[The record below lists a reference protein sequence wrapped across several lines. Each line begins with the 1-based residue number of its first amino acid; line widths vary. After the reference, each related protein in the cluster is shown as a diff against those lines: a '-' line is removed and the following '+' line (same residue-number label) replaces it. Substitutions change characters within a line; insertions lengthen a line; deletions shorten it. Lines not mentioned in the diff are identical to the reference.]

1 VARRERGCAAI
12 VVLSTSRR
20 DSPSASV
27 RWTNTPVASGRSA
40 GAGEVSAPVVL
51 VKATALGLVA
61 TAVLRFSSVTAVSR
75 PRSRPSSETICLRMR
90 SSSAVAP
97 AGPGATPRTLA
108 TASDTSSEVATM
120 LDSYDSSVRARR
132 MMAAR
137 AGRAV
142 GSRAR
147 HWARMSSSAAG
158 RPSRRADALGSGMSW
173 MLRMMSSASSPGNSL
188 SPVNSSNMTAAAEN
202 RSDRVSRF
210 SPRVCSGDM

>member
-97 AGPGATPRTLA
+97 AGPRRHAEHAGHRLDDVERGRDDATTRT
-108 TASDTSSEVATM
+108 TA
-120 LDSYDSSVRARR
+120 R
-132 MMAAR
+132 
-137 AGRAV
+137 
-142 GSRAR
+142 
-147 HWARMSSSAAG
+147 
-158 RPSRRADALGSGMSW
+158 
-173 MLRMMSSASSPGNSL
+173 
-188 SPVNSSNMTAAAEN
+188 
-202 RSDRVSRF
+202 
-210 SPRVCSGDM
+210 